1 MKTSQKKIAVIALG
15 FILGLTMLSSCH
27 HNTCP
32 TFSKADT
39 PQFEEC
45 I

>member
-1 MKTSQKKIAVIALG
+1 MKIITKKTAVVALG

-32 TFSKADT
+32 TFGNAET

-45 I
+45 A

>member
-1 MKTSQKKIAVIALG
+1 MKMLSKKMALVAFGLVI
-15 FILGLTMLSSCH
+15 GLSMLSSCH

-32 TFSKADT
+32 TFGQAET

-45 I
+45 V